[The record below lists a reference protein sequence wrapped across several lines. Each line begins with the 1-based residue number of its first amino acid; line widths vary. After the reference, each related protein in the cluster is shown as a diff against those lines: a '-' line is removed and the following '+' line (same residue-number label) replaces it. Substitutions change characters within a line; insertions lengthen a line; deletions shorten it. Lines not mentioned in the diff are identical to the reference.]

1 MTFRHI
7 NPEAMASNPAFSQ
20 GVVVE
25 QPRGLLFVG
34 GQNGVDQTHA
44 EATRLRRDVQSMPA
58 DVLAELEDGGL
69 LDLYRERPAYQQN
82 DYLGWIGRAKR
93 EGARQKRIQQ
103 ILDELRRGGV
113 YMGMQH
119 RPSTK
124 PAG

>member
-1 MTFRHI
+1 MTDIHR
-7 NPEAMASNPAFSQ
+7 
-20 GVVVE
+20 
-25 QPRGLLFVG
+25 
-34 GQNGVDQTHA
+34 

-93 EGARQKRIQQ
+93 EGTRQKRIQQ
-103 ILDELRRGGV
+103 MLDELRRGGV

-124 PAG
+124 PAR